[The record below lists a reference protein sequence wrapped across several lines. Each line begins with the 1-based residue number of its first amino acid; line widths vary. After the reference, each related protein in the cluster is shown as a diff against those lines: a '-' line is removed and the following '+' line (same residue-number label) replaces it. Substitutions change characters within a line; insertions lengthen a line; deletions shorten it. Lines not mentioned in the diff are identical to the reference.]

1 MSYSTPA
8 DVRQVLSP
16 DGLQTDDETAAG
28 FDDAALTDAIT
39 RADATLNARLGSH
52 YVVPVD
58 TATYDAAGLLRDWSS
73 VTAAYFATLTY
84 SRGQDIAPDDPIRLR
99 YAAVTAQLDALDKG
113 TLVLP
118 FPAPTEGDTTV
129 TVVNRYEGQM
139 FGLDDFDLGD
149 SRRPYGWGVVP
160 GWGQW

>member
-1 MSYSTPA
+1 MPYSTPA

-16 DGLQTDDETAAG
+16 DGQQDNYETAAG
-28 FDDAALTDAIT
+28 FDDAALNDAIN
-39 RADATLNARLGSH
+39 RADATLNAHLGSR

-58 TATYDAAGLLRDWSS
+58 VATYDAAGLLRDWSS

-99 YAAVTAQLDALDKG
+99 YAAVTAQLDAMDKG

-118 FPAPTEGDTTV
+118 FPTPTEGDTTV
-129 TVVNRYEGQM
+129 TVVNKYEGVL
-139 FGLDDFDLGD
+139 FAPDDFDIGD
-149 SRRPYGWGVVP
+149 ARRPYGWGVVP